1 MHAIN
6 APLDR
11 LRDAP
16 RNANKMPPARYKL
29 LVESIRKIGFVQH
42 ALVRD
47 LGDGELEIVDGHNRA
62 KALRELGETEMPS
75 LLLQGSEDP
84 RVVALAL
91 NRIRGETDLAVAA
104 LVIEELLSEA
114 FSYETLAIAAFS
126 EKEIEALVEA
136 VKNTDD
142 PDLSDLASATVPEEI
157 GTPTARPYLL
167 DLTFRTKDDL
177 AACRKALKKAAGKGA
192 DLADGLLRL
201 VRGET

>member
-1 MHAIN
+1 MHTTN

-42 ALVRD
+42 ALVLD
-47 LGDGELEIVDGHNRA
+47 LGDGWWEIVDGHNRA
-62 KALRELGETEMPS
+62 RALRELGEVAMPS
-75 LLLQGSEDP
+75 IVLRGGEDP

-104 LVIEELLSEA
+104 LVIEELLSESFDRAALAITA
-114 FSYETLAIAAFS
+114 FSD
-126 EKEIEALVEA
+126 KEIDELVAA
-136 VKNTDD
+136 VKSPDE
-142 PDLSDLASATVPEEI
+142 PDLADVAGAEIPEEV
-157 GTPTARPYLL
+157 GAPAARPYLL
-167 DLTFRTKDDL
+167 DLTFRNKGDL
-177 AACRKALKKAAGKGA
+177 AAARKALKKASGRGG

-201 VRGET
+201 VRGEA